1 MRELKDSPKVATYDL
16 EPKMAAEP
24 VADAMVREIEVV
36 RQGVP
41 VLLEQYLKLGA
52 DVVGINV
59 DAAFHTIDA
68 LVVVDL
74 AKSPLHLLE
83 RYMGSAEAKA
93 LKVRFPL
100 ADGEVVAKA

>member
-1 MRELKDSPKVATYDL
+1 
-16 EPKMAAEP
+16 
-24 VADAMVREIEVV
+24 MVREIEVV

-41 VLLEQYLKLGA
+41 VLLEQYLKLAA

-83 RYMGSAEAKA
+83 RYMGSNEANA
-93 LKVRFPL
+93 LKARFP
-100 ADGEVVAKA
+100 VAEGRAMARA